1 MASWRIDFVADYC
14 RSNLRDQQRRFRW
27 YFGPALAG
35 CHRGTDS
42 FGREAQLDLKPSET
56 DLPSKSLLIQ
66 WTFGVFSFKTVVRMT
81 TDEVLDAL
89 GRYTKD
95 SKRSHRETATELG
108 IRETV
113 LGDWLGR
120 KTLPEKSGLARIAGF
135 LRRVRYL

>member
-1 MASWRIDFVADYC
+1 MIGPSYVLAIAETGNLASPGG
-14 RSNLRDQQRRFRW
+14 SNGPILRTLRK
-27 YFGPALAG
+27 
-35 CHRGTDS
+35 
-42 FGREAQLDLKPSET
+42 DLKPSET
-56 DLPSKSLLIQ
+56 DLASKSLLIP
-66 WTFGVFSFKTVVRMT
+66 WTFGVFSFKTVVGMT

-95 SKRSHRETATELG
+95 SRRSHRETATELG

-135 LRRVRYL
+135 LRRVKYL

>member
-1 MASWRIDFVADYC
+1 MRQRQSV
-14 RSNLRDQQRRFRW
+14 LRK
-27 YFGPALAG
+27 
-35 CHRGTDS
+35 
-42 FGREAQLDLKPSET
+42 DLKPPET
-56 DLPSKSLLIQ
+56 DLAPESLVIP
-66 WTFGVFSFKTVVRMT
+66 WTFGVFSFKTVPGMT

-95 SKRSHRETATELG
+95 SKRSHRETAAELG

-135 LRRVRYL
+135 LRRVKYL